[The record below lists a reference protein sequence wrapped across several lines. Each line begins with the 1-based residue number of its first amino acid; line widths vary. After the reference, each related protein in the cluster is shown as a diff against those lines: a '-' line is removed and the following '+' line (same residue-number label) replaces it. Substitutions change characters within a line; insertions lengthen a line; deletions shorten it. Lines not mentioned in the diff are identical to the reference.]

1 MLAENLDSPKQ
12 HAFFFLNR
20 KMDDLNQQLGYFN
33 RRDATLNLTSVQ
45 KIPMD
50 FFVLLVLSRKWMGI
64 GEWDDYY

>member
-12 HAFFFLNR
+12 HAFFLNR

-33 RRDATLNLTSVQ
+33 RRDATWNLTSVQ

-64 GEWDDYY
+64 GE

>member
-1 MLAENLDSPKQ
+1 MR
-12 HAFFFLNR
+12 FFLNR

-64 GEWDDYY
+64 GE